1 MSPLPKIGLPA
12 VRADLDLP
20 PGKPPLKSP
29 VAYLNWLLRKQVD
42 TSLTAAMGAMISDAS
57 LAVWPY
63 LLGIAIDAITA
74 AGWTGSA
81 ITRWSI
87 ILLAVLAVHVGANI
101 FHHRLGVASWLRAA
115 LRSSRLI
122 GYRASMGGRALN
134 KAVPTGEVVTAV
146 ATDTMRMGD
155 LFSAFTWFAGAVV
168 SYFLIAA
175 LLLKTSV
182 TLGIA
187 VILGMPIVLGILALV
202 VRPLQRRQDEQRDA
216 MGELTTLGSD
226 TVAGLRVL
234 RGIGGEDV
242 FLNRYRQQS
251 QIVRARGE
259 KVAIPKSLM
268 DGLQILLPGLFLA
281 GIMLYAS
288 LLALDGHITIG
299 ELIAVYGMSSFLAM
313 PLQTANEFAQITARA
328 LVAARKIL
336 NILRVE
342 SALHDADSATT
353 TAAEEELD
361 VAQDLVDAHSGL
373 RIVPGQF
380 TAVVSADPDLA
391 AEVVSRFGRFDDQGP
406 EEAAIRWGEVPLR
419 NLPLARVRD
428 EIVVSEAM
436 PHLFS
441 GPILVALD
449 PHNAGAADP
458 GDDRMSRVTMAL
470 WHADGTD
477 VVEQLPSQFADRLS
491 EQGRSLSGGQRQ
503 RLALARVLLAQARV
517 LILIEPTSA
526 VDAHSEARIA
536 ERVATDRVGKTTV
549 IVSVSPLI
557 LEHADRVILLDP
569 TSEQVVA
576 EGTHTELLETNAAYQ
591 AVVSRGN

>member
-1 MSPLPKIGLPA
+1 FWGIIS
-12 VRADLDLP
+12 V
-20 PGKPPLKSP
+20 
-29 VAYLNWLLRKQVD
+29 
-42 TSLTAAMGAMISDAS
+42 TSLAI
-57 LAVWPY
+57 WPY
-63 LLGIAIDAITA
+63 VLGIAIDESLNGELS
-74 AGWTGSA
+74 AGTIA
-81 ITRWSI
+81 LWSG
-87 ILLAVLAVHVGANI
+87 ILLGITIVHSGANI
-101 FHHRLGVASWLRAA
+101 VHHRMEVASWLRAS
-115 LRSSRLI
+115 LRSSRLM
-122 GYRASMGGRALN
+122 GQTASRAGGALN

-146 ATDTMRMGD
+146 ATDTMPMGD
-155 LFSAFTWFAGAVV
+155 IISGLSMFIGSGIAYIVV
-168 SYFLIAA
+168 AIM
-175 LLLKTSV
+175 LLKTSV

-202 VRPLQRRQDEQRDA
+202 VRPLQRRQDERRDA

-313 PLQTANEFAQITARA
+313 PLQTANECAQITARA

-380 TAVVSADPDLA
+380 TAVVS
-391 AEVVSRFGRFDDQGP
+391 
-406 EEAAIRWGEVPLR
+406 
-419 NLPLARVRD
+419 
-428 EIVVSEAM
+428 
-436 PHLFS
+436 
-441 GPILVALD
+441 
-449 PHNAGAADP
+449 
-458 GDDRMSRVTMAL
+458 
-470 WHADGTD
+470 
-477 VVEQLPSQFADRLS
+477 
-491 EQGRSLSGGQRQ
+491 
-503 RLALARVLLAQARV
+503 
-517 LILIEPTSA
+517 
-526 VDAHSEARIA
+526 
-536 ERVATDRVGKTTV
+536 
-549 IVSVSPLI
+549 
-557 LEHADRVILLDP
+557 
-569 TSEQVVA
+569 
-576 EGTHTELLETNAAYQ
+576 
-591 AVVSRGN
+591 